1 MTDMERIFAEEYL
14 IDLNAM
20 AAALRAGYKRSTAR
34 NAASWI
40 DEAHP
45 KKPRVREL
53 IDKHMAER
61 SRRTGITQD
70 RVLRELARVGF
81 ANVTDIIDRQTGG
94 IRQDASRDDT
104 AAVTSTRCRETEDGA
119 EWEVKMT
126 DKVKALELIGR
137 HLGMFTDNVKIDGSV
152 PVVVDDIPAQ
162 KPPEA

>member
-1 MTDMERIFAEEYL
+1 MTDMERLFADEYL
-14 IDLNAM
+14 IDLNAY

-81 ANVTDIIDRQTGG
+81 ANVTDIIDQSTGG
-94 IRQDASRDDT
+94 IRRGACRDDT
-104 AAVTSTRCRETEDGA
+104 AAVTSTRCRATEDGM

-126 DKVKALELIGR
+126 DKVKALELMGR
-137 HLGMFTDNVKIDGSV
+137 HLGMFTDNVKIDGAV
-152 PVVVDDIPAQ
+152 PVVIDDIQ
-162 KPPEA
+162 GKPPEA